1 MVQWVVVEREG
12 LADDARA
19 FRTLIAEMRSAQER
33 APNGEQRASAFEE
46 HVLAF
51 LAPSMAGRTA
61 RLATQLLAY
70 AGGQALAPVQLCL
83 IPFLCNLAYAL
94 RRVLDARIDVSVDVG
109 DNCPPC
115 FADRHFLE
123 DALLNLIVNARDA
136 MPEGGRLGLGAR
148 AFDLPDARAG
158 VEISVSDSGAG
169 MSAEA
174 LKRAGQP
181 FFTTKTDHPLG
192 GMGLA
197 ATNGFAHASGG
208 VLALHSPPSGGLT
221 AALRLPRPPASILLA
236 T

>member
-1 MVQWVVVEREG
+1 MPQWIVVERDG

-19 FRTLIAEMRSAQER
+19 FRTLIAQMRSAQER
-33 APNGEQRASAFEE
+33 ARNGEQDGSGVDE

-51 LAPSMAGRTA
+51 LAPSAAGRTE
-61 RLATQLLAY
+61 RLARQLLAY
-70 AGGQALAPVQLCL
+70 AGAQALSPVKLSL
-83 IPFLCNLAYAL
+83 LPFLCDLAHKL
-94 RRVLDARIDVSVDVG
+94 RRVLDARIDVWVDVSY
-109 DNCPPC
+109 DCPPC
-115 FADRHFLE
+115 YADRHLLE

-136 MPEGGRLGLGAR
+136 MPEGGPLGLGAR

-158 VEISVSDSGAG
+158 VEIAVSDSGAG

-236 T
+236 A